1 MADRF
6 GESNNVL
13 IKSFRENEKNKNT
26 QHGKNSQL
34 RLWKSEALKID
45 YKSINGGPEQILE
58 GFQARVRKKD
68 GKDYEL
74 GNCV

>member
-13 IKSFRENEKNKNT
+13 IKSFRENEKNKNA
-26 QHGKNSQL
+26 QHGKNSLL

-45 YKSINGGPEQILE
+45 YKSINGGPEQILK
-58 GFQARVRKKD
+58 GF
-68 GKDYEL
+68 
-74 GNCV
+74 

>member
-13 IKSFRENEKNKNT
+13 IKSFRENEKNKNA

-34 RLWKSEALKID
+34 RLWTSEALKID
-45 YKSINGGPEQILE
+45 YKSINGGLEQILE
-58 GFQARVRKKD
+58 RFQARVRKKD